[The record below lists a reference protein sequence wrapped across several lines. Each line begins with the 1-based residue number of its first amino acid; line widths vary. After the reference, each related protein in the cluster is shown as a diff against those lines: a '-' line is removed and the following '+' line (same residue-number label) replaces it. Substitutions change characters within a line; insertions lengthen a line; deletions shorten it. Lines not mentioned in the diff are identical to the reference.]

1 MKCQIVLTLWHFII
15 LEINEDTKDEELKE
29 FVLHIKQHDE
39 DFFGAERCLRCIDK
53 AARTEILKNIKQ
65 VREGKMK
72 GGKLVYQPVYSP
84 VLDKL
89 NELLGS
95 YHEAHTLRQTSD

>member
-1 MKCQIVLTLWHFII
+1 MFRRSWHFII
-15 LEINEDTKDEELKE
+15 LEINEETNDDELKE
-29 FVLHIKQHDE
+29 VVLHIFQHDVE
-39 DFFGAERCLRCIDK
+39 FFGAEWCLRCSEK
-53 AARTEILKNIKQ
+53 AARTEILKNIKL

-72 GGKLVYQPVYSP
+72 GGKLVYQPAYSP

>member
-1 MKCQIVLTLWHFII
+1 MKCQIVLTWHFII

-53 AARTEILKNIKQ
+53 AARTEILKNIKL

-72 GGKLVYQPVYSP
+72 GGKLVYQPAYSP